1 VTTAAGKTDGQA
13 PGQTG
18 GQADDEKERLTALGG
33 IAALSLDALS
43 SVAYGPEAILVV
55 LVAAGASALK
65 YSLPITGAIVVLLAA
80 LVISYRQVIEAF
92 PNGGGAY
99 AVSKTHLGTTPSLVA
114 AASLTVDYIL
124 NAAVGV
130 SAGVEAL
137 TAAYPA
143 LYGARVWLCLAV
155 LALIT
160 GANLWGVAESAR
172 LFMVPTLVFIVS
184 IFAVIVIG
192 LVRSHPVVALD
203 HNLPQATDTV
213 GVLLVLKAFASG
225 CSALTGVEAIAN
237 SVPQFRRPRVK
248 RAQHTEVGLGLLL
261 GGMLIGLGLLIH
273 HWDAVPQ
280 SGTTVL
286 AQLTEGAIGHNALFY
301 VIQIITL
308 VLLSLAA
315 NTSFAG
321 LPVLAG
327 LLAHDNFLPHVFG
340 LRADRRVFRYG
351 VIVLAIAAALLLIVV
366 RGDTQALV
374 PLFAVGVFIGFTLS
388 QTGMVKHWYLQR
400 SGSGSAGRS
409 WVYRAIINGVGAVLT
424 FAVTIIELVSKFLAG
439 AWLVAIVIPLLVLMF
454 MAVARAYQRIGAELA
469 IGQVPPHPVKRAS
482 LVIVPVTGMSRL
494 TAEGISVAKSL
505 GDDVIAVTVV
515 FTDSDED
522 QAPEAAFRAQWQS
535 WKPEVQLLTLRS
547 AHRSIAEPIVNYLRL
562 VEAEDKYHRLV
573 VLIPEIQPDHP
584 WQAVLHNQRGVI
596 LDRAIRR
603 GTRKVILCR
612 LRYRLETVVDDA
624 AAAAAH
630 APAPETTEPETTG
643 QKSTEQKLDFS
654 RAPVNHP
661 HGGGVLLVRLGE
673 SGTPSLNHVRD
684 SSWPIPPGLACGAM
698 SLDDIDAR
706 IITALIRDA
715 RASYAV
721 IGDEVGL
728 SAPAVKRRVDRLR
741 ASGAIAGFT
750 ARVDPAALG
759 WTTEAYVELFCGGST
774 SPEVIAAAVRRHPEV
789 ADACTVTGE
798 ADALV
803 HIRASDIRH
812 FEQVVERI
820 AAEPFVQRT
829 RSVIVLSRLVERA
842 DAFAPPAGS

>member
-13 PGQTG
+13 E
-18 GQADDEKERLTALGG
+18 GQAAGQVDDDEKERLTALGG

-65 YSLPITGAIVVLLAA
+65 YSLPVTGAIVILLAA

-99 AVSKTHLGTTPSLVA
+99 AVSKTHLGTTASLVA

-143 LYGARVWLCLAV
+143 LYGARVWLCLGV

-172 LFMVPTLVFIVS
+172 LFMVPTLAFIVS

-192 LVRSHPVVALD
+192 LVRSHPVVPLD

-261 GGMLIGLGLLIH
+261 GGMLIGLGMLIR

-301 VIQIITL
+301 AIQIITL

-327 LLAHDNFLPHVFG
+327 LLAKDNFLPHVFG

-351 VIVLAIAAALLLIVV
+351 VIVLAIAAALLLIAV

-388 QTGMVKHWYLQR
+388 QTGMVKHWYLER
-400 SGSGSAGRS
+400 SRGSSGRS
-409 WVYRAIINGVGAVLT
+409 WVYRAIVNGVGAVLT

-454 MAVARAYQRIGAELA
+454 MAVARAYKRIGAQLA
-469 IGQVPPHPVKRAS
+469 IGQLPPPPVARAS

-494 TAEGISVAKSL
+494 TAEGIAAAKSL

-522 QAPEAAFRAQWQS
+522 QAPEVSFHDEWQEWNS
-535 WKPEVQLLTLRS
+535 GVQLLTLRS
-547 AHRSIAEPIVNYLRL
+547 AHRSLAEPIVQYLQL

-573 VLIPEIQPDHP
+573 VLIPEIQPDRP
-584 WQAVLHNQRGVI
+584 WQALLHNQRGLI

-603 GTRKVILCR
+603 GTRRVVLCR

-624 AAAAAH
+624 AAAAKRT
-630 APAPETTEPETTG
+630 PE
-643 QKSTEQKLDFS
+643 ST
-654 RAPVNHP
+654 
-661 HGGGVLLVRLGE
+661 
-673 SGTPSLNHVRD
+673 
-684 SSWPIPPGLACGAM
+684 
-698 SLDDIDAR
+698 
-706 IITALIRDA
+706 
-715 RASYAV
+715 
-721 IGDEVGL
+721 
-728 SAPAVKRRVDRLR
+728 
-741 ASGAIAGFT
+741 
-750 ARVDPAALG
+750 
-759 WTTEAYVELFCGGST
+759 
-774 SPEVIAAAVRRHPEV
+774 
-789 ADACTVTGE
+789 
-798 ADALV
+798 
-803 HIRASDIRH
+803 
-812 FEQVVERI
+812 
-820 AAEPFVQRT
+820 
-829 RSVIVLSRLVERA
+829 
-842 DAFAPPAGS
+842 

>member
-13 PGQTG
+13 E
-18 GQADDEKERLTALGG
+18 GQAAGQVDDDEKERLTALGG

-65 YSLPITGAIVVLLAA
+65 YSLPVTGAIVILLAA

-99 AVSKTHLGTTPSLVA
+99 AVSKTHLGTTASLVA

-143 LYGARVWLCLAV
+143 LYGARVWLCLGV

-172 LFMVPTLVFIVS
+172 LFMVPTLAFIVS

-192 LVRSHPVVALD
+192 LVRSHPVVPLD

-261 GGMLIGLGLLIH
+261 GGMLIGLGMLIR

-301 VIQIITL
+301 AIQIITL

-327 LLAHDNFLPHVFG
+327 LLAKDNFLPHVFG

-351 VIVLAIAAALLLIVV
+351 VIVLAIAAALLLIAV

-388 QTGMVKHWYLQR
+388 QTGMVKHWYLER
-400 SGSGSAGRS
+400 SRGSSGRS
-409 WVYRAIINGVGAVLT
+409 WVYRAIVNGVGAVLT

-454 MAVARAYQRIGAELA
+454 MAVARAYKRIGAQLA
-469 IGQVPPHPVKRAS
+469 IGQLPPPPVARAS

-494 TAEGISVAKSL
+494 TAEGIAAAKSL

-522 QAPEAAFRAQWQS
+522 QAPEVSFHDEWQEWNS
-535 WKPEVQLLTLRS
+535 GVQLLTLRS
-547 AHRSIAEPIVNYLRL
+547 AHRSLAEPIVQYLQL

-573 VLIPEIQPDHP
+573 VLIPEIQPDRP
-584 WQAVLHNQRGVI
+584 WQALLHNQRGLI

-603 GTRKVILCR
+603 GTRRVVLCR
-612 LRYRLETVVDDA
+612 LRYRLATVVDDA
-624 AAAAAH
+624 AAAANR
-630 APAPETTEPETTG
+630 PPE
-643 QKSTEQKLDFS
+643 ST
-654 RAPVNHP
+654 
-661 HGGGVLLVRLGE
+661 
-673 SGTPSLNHVRD
+673 
-684 SSWPIPPGLACGAM
+684 
-698 SLDDIDAR
+698 
-706 IITALIRDA
+706 
-715 RASYAV
+715 
-721 IGDEVGL
+721 
-728 SAPAVKRRVDRLR
+728 
-741 ASGAIAGFT
+741 
-750 ARVDPAALG
+750 
-759 WTTEAYVELFCGGST
+759 
-774 SPEVIAAAVRRHPEV
+774 
-789 ADACTVTGE
+789 
-798 ADALV
+798 
-803 HIRASDIRH
+803 
-812 FEQVVERI
+812 
-820 AAEPFVQRT
+820 
-829 RSVIVLSRLVERA
+829 
-842 DAFAPPAGS
+842 